1 MSQSC
6 YFVGLAVGAWIFG
19 VMADRVGRKKV
30 LFLALLGTCFS
41 GFASTLAGGIYSFA
55 LLRAIVAMFNSG
67 VITSCFVLRIE
78 IVGTSARS
86 FAGLVGGMFFS
97 FGFVLLAI
105 FAYFIRDWRLL
116 VIVCTVYGL
125 LHLLLWR

>member
-1 MSQSC
+1 
-6 YFVGLAVGAWIFG
+6 
-19 VMADRVGRKKV
+19 MADRVGRKKV

-41 GFASTLAGGIYSFA
+41 GFASSLAGGIYSFA
-55 LLRAIVAMFNSG
+55 LMRAIVAMFNSG

-105 FAYFIRDWRLL
+105 FAYFIRDWRFLI
-116 VIVCTVYGL
+116 IVCTVYGL
-125 LHLLLWR
+125 LHLFLWR